1 MREGEIRDL
10 HAQNNIRTGKI
21 ERERVCVR
29 ASERER
35 ERERAHARE
44 RRDLHAHS
52 RIRGIRHQEARV
64 AVEGVL

>member
-35 ERERAHARE
+35 ERESARTRARE
-44 RRDLHAHS
+44 ETS
-52 RIRGIRHQEARV
+52 TRI
-64 AVEGVL
+64 AVSGG